1 MGSLARTVLCC
12 ALMAAAAACA
22 ERATASD
29 KELADMR
36 AELADMRVE
45 LRGMRQELRDLRAG
59 APAPAEVAA
68 SADAGPANV
77 EPPAA
82 AETEAGAK
90 PAKPATPPA
99 QGTVNLQIE
108 SNPPGAVVF
117 VAGKKVGVTPVIVKT
132 PIGSEEVQVRL
143 EKPGFRARL
152 MNVRPEEDTKL
163 SVQLAKK

>member
-1 MGSLARTVLCC
+1 
-12 ALMAAAAACA
+12 MAAAAACA
-22 ERATASD
+22 ERTPASD

-36 AELADMRVE
+36 GELADMRAE
-45 LRGMRQELRDLRAG
+45 LRGMRQELREVREG
-59 APAPAEVAA
+59 APAPAEAA
-68 SADAGPANV
+68 ATADAGPAN

-82 AETEAGAK
+82 APE
-90 PAKPATPPA
+90 AKPATTEKTATPAKPPA

-132 PIGSEEVQVRL
+132 PTGSEEVQVRL
-143 EKPGFRARL
+143 EKAGFRARL